1 MFSPQKLRR
10 RVASVSAKSSAKT
23 SSIFQQLQVGR
34 VVLKNGDVQRLPVG
48 KSNLVLE
55 NLEV

>member
-1 MFSPQKLRR
+1 MFSPRKLRR

>member
-1 MFSPQKLRR
+1 MFSPRKLRR
-10 RVASVSAKSSAKT
+10 RAASVSAKSSAKT